1 MNKKIPEKYDVN
13 DQNSTDPHFYK
24 GLDESVED
32 SYYDFSQT
40 NPHDIF
46 EPSCE
51 HVGKPPSKRKK
62 REKDKVILSRAELKE
77 KDQNYYENNNSP
89 NLINKKVNLNELMAR
104 MNESKKQE
112 KKNNI
117 ILSAAAISAVTV
129 FGIIL
134 TL

>member
-1 MNKKIPEKYDVN
+1 M
-13 DQNSTDPHFYK
+13 
-24 GLDESVED
+24 
-32 SYYDFSQT
+32 
-40 NPHDIF
+40 
-46 EPSCE
+46 
-51 HVGKPPSKRKK
+51 
-62 REKDKVILSRAELKE
+62 LSMSSEIKE
-77 KDQNYYENNNSP
+77 KDQNYYENVNGSG
-89 NLINKKVNLNELMAR
+89 LYNKKVNLNELMAR

>member
-1 MNKKIPEKYDVN
+1 MSSEI
-13 DQNSTDPHFYK
+13 
-24 GLDESVED
+24 
-32 SYYDFSQT
+32 
-40 NPHDIF
+40 
-46 EPSCE
+46 
-51 HVGKPPSKRKK
+51 
-62 REKDKVILSRAELKE
+62 KE
-77 KDQNYYENNNSP
+77 KDQNYYENVNGSG
-89 NLINKKVNLNELMAR
+89 LYNKKVNLNELMAR